1 MYKLAINRPIA
12 TLMYVLTLV
21 IFGYMSFKSMPS
33 ALLPNVDFPMVT
45 VKTIYPGAD
54 PETVESEI
62 TEKVEEAV
70 SSIGGIDNIRSISG
84 DGVSVVTIK
93 FKLERKIEDAAN
105 DVRDKVSAIILP
117 RDAKKPLV
125 SKLDVGAAP
134 VIKIFLTA
142 QNASKQELMLFADQK
157 AKIELQKL
165 SGVGAVNIVGYQ
177 DREIK
182 IFPILEALD
191 KYNITA
197 RELNSFIQA
206 QNVKLGGGKLI
217 TKDYEYVL
225 KVRGDAK
232 NVEELK
238 NIYIKNN
245 VKLKDIAK
253 VVDSLSDPQSYSS
266 FEGKPGVTL
275 EVQKISGANTLDVIK
290 RVKETLPKLK
300 KLAGDKFGVQIL
312 QDTSPFIIQSLKDVE
327 FDLIYGAILAVII
340 VFVFLRNFTITLVSA
355 LTIPI
360 SIFGTIA
367 LMHLVGYEL
376 NKMTLIGLTLA
387 IGIIIDD
394 AIVVMEYIYKKLE
407 EGHNKFEAAYLGAK
421 EMAFP
426 VLAISAMLL
435 AVFIPVA
442 NMSGIVGTFFK
453 SFAMTVSFAIIISY
467 TVVMSFIPSF
477 SARVLSGKKTW
488 FYRVTEPIFRGL
500 DRLYLFFLKP
510 AVKFSII
517 TIAIAVASLVFS
529 LKLFPKI
536 GLDFLP
542 KEDKSEF
549 EVYLKAKPGIS
560 LEKMIKES
568 SEVEK
573 VVKADKNVL
582 FTTLSVAY
590 NSTRDKNKALI
601 YVKLIPKEKRK
612 LHQTEIIELM
622 RKKLAPFNKKFKVT
636 VAAIPNIK
644 GAGVSVPY
652 QIVLKGDDFNKLKEA
667 RDKLI
672 AYLSKKKGFKDI
684 DSDFEDGRPQIDI
697 TINRDIA
704 NALGIT
710 AAQIAQTINIAFS
723 SDIEI
728 SKIEEGGKLYNIT
741 LRVDDEHRKS
751 IADIKRLQVRAANGS
766 LVYLDSLIDFKN
778 VAALNAINHYDRE
791 REITILADLY
801 GIDLGSAIKYTDAK
815 INEILPKGVSYKYSG
830 FAEELGKTIKA
841 FATAVALALI
851 LMYIILAV
859 LYESLIQPFII
870 MITLP
875 LSIIGV
881 MLALYITHVQFSLY
895 VMIGTMLLM
904 GMVGKN
910 AVLIVEVANE
920 LVQKGVNVKEALLKA
935 GESRLRPILMTTI
948 AMVFAMIPLAISN
961 SLGSESKAPMAIAVI
976 GGLLS
981 SMVLTLIVVPAIYRL
996 VYPIDRWLRKW
1007 YETGKIE

>member
-1 MYKLAINRPIA
+1 VYKLAINRPIA

-21 IFGYMSFKSMPS
+21 IFGYMSFKAMPS

-62 TEKVEEAV
+62 TEKIEEAV

-93 FKLERKIEDAAN
+93 FKLERKIEDATN

-125 SKLDVGAAP
+125 SKLDIGAAP
-134 VIKIFLTA
+134 VIKVFLTA

-157 AKIELQKL
+157 AKIELQKIN
-165 SGVGAVNIVGYQ
+165 GVGSVNIVGYQ

-182 IFPILEALD
+182 IFPKLDALD

-197 RELNSFIQA
+197 RELNALVQA

-217 TKDYEYVL
+217 TKEHEYIL
-225 KVRGDAK
+225 KVKADAK
-232 NVEELK
+232 NVEDLK

-245 VKLKDIAK
+245 VKLKDIAT
-253 VVDSLSDPQSYSS
+253 VVDTLSDPQSYSS
-266 FEGKPGVTL
+266 MGGKAGVTL
-275 EVQKISGANTLDVIK
+275 EVQKISGTNTLEVIK
-290 RVKETLPKLK
+290 RVKETIPTLK
-300 KLAGDKFGVQIL
+300 KLAGEKFGVQIL

-407 EGHNKFEAAYLGAK
+407 EGHSKFEAAYLGAK

-426 VLAISAMLL
+426 VLAISSMLL

-453 SFAMTVSFAIIISY
+453 SFAMTVAFAIIISY

-477 SARVLSGKKTW
+477 SARVLSGKQSW
-488 FYRVTEPIFRGL
+488 FYRVTEPIFRFL
-500 DRLYLFFLKP
+500 DKLYLFFLKP

-517 TIAIAVASLVFS
+517 TLVLAIVSLVFS
-529 LKLFPKI
+529 LKLFPQI
-536 GLDFLP
+536 GMDFLP

-549 EVYLKAKPGIS
+549 EVYLKATPGIS
-560 LEKMIKES
+560 LEKMIQEA

-573 VVKADKNVL
+573 VVQADKNVL

-601 YVKLIPKEKRK
+601 YVKLLSKDKRK
-612 LHQTEIIELM
+612 LNQTEIIELT

-652 QIVLKGDDFNKLKEA
+652 QIILKGDDFAKLKEA
-667 RDKLI
+667 RDKLM
-672 AYLSKKKGFKDI
+672 AYLAKKKGFKDI

-697 TINRDIA
+697 FIKRDIA
-704 NALGIT
+704 NTLGIS
-710 AAQIAQTINIAFS
+710 AAAIAQTINIAFS

-728 SKIEEGGKLYNIT
+728 SKIEQKGKLYNIT
-741 LRVDDEHRKS
+741 LRVDDEHRKT

-766 LVYLDSLIDFKN
+766 LVYLDSLLDFNKTT
-778 VAALNAINHYDRE
+778 ALNAINHYDRE
-791 REITILADLY
+791 REIMVLADLY
-801 GIDLGSAIKYTDAK
+801 GLDLGSAIKYTDAK

-870 MITLP
+870 MVTLP
-875 LSIIGV
+875 LSIVGV
-881 MLALYITHVQFSLY
+881 MLALYVTHVQFSLY

-920 LVQKGVNVKEALLKA
+920 LVQKGADVKEALYKA

-948 AMVFAMIPLAISN
+948 AMVFAMIPLAVSN

-981 SMVLTLIVVPAIYRL
+981 SMVLTLIVVPALYRL
-996 VYPIDRWLRKW
+996 IYPLDRWLRKW
-1007 YETGKIE
+1007 YETGKVE